1 MEEKAIIMQTQIEG
15 FPALNEC
22 ELRQVNRWSYLV
34 DKRDGK
40 VIYCPI
46 RYNTKKKVYEELCYL
61 IEYNLVV
68 ESYVPANTN
77 LEFKK
82 FERVR
87 YEY

>member
-40 VIYCPI
+40 VIYCPV
-46 RYNTKKKVYEELCYL
+46 RTSGRKKVYEELLYM
-61 IEYNLVV
+61 IRYDLVV
-68 ESYVPANTN
+68 ESYTPSNTN
-77 LEFKK
+77 LEFKE
-82 FERVR
+82 FEGVR
-87 YEY
+87 YRY